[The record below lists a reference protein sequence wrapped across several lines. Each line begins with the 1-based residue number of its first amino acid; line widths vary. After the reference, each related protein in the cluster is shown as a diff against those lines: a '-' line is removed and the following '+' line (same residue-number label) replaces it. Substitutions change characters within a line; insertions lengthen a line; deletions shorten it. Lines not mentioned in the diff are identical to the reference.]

1 MGTCDDIFEHKNNYK
16 NKFCF
21 RSFFEFY
28 ILDFF
33 ENIIIEPKNI
43 IRIIEKSSEMNVSQ
57 RVDVARYPIF
67 SLAPNIRK
75 VTCFQKS

>member
-1 MGTCDDIFEHKNNYK
+1 M
-16 NKFCF
+16 
-21 RSFFEFY
+21 FFEFW

-43 IRIIEKSSEMNVSQ
+43 TRIAKKSSEMNVSQ

-67 SLAPNIRK
+67 SLNPNSRRDIVKIIKK
-75 VTCFQKS
+75 VFFFKKKTF